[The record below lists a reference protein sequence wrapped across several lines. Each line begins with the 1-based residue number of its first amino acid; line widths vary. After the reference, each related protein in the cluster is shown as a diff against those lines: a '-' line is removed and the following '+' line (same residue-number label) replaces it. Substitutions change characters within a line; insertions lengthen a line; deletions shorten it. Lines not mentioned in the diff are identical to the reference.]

1 MHIDRLQ
8 PTMSS
13 GMRAI
18 VGGAVADFFARVA
31 IKLTLKVSIPLLAIA
46 VERGCLLHNP
56 AQPRPATINQKQ
68 GPERCLES
76 ADQALR
82 SSFSG

>member
-1 MHIDRLQ
+1 
-8 PTMSS
+8 MSS

-31 IKLTLKVSIPLLAIA
+31 IKLTQKVSIPLLAIA
-46 VERGCLLHNP
+46 VERSCLLHNR
-56 AQPRPATINQKQ
+56 AQPRPATINHKQ
-68 GPERCLES
+68 GPERCSES
-76 ADQALR
+76 ADQALQ